1 MREYFPDRWVIIKVE
16 GTDVPETYYRVFG
29 SWYGGYTSGDSWKMS
44 SGIESVSYDPANDQY
59 TMPQSSGSTYKFYKS
74 NHGMSGYAFNVY
86 RSYEALN
93 SDACRISIM
102 DENFD
107 LAAALQM

>member
-1 MREYFPDRWVIIKVE
+1 MREYFPDRWVIIKIE
-16 GTDVPETYYRVFG
+16 GTSVPKPYYRIFG
-29 SWYGGYTSGDSWKMS
+29 SWYGGYCGSDSWKMS
-44 SGIESVSYDPANDQY
+44 SGIESVTFDPVKEVY
-59 TMPQSSGSTYKFYKS
+59 TMPQTSGSVYKVYKNS
-74 NHGMSGYAFNVY
+74 HGFSIYGFSVY
-86 RSYEALN
+86 SSYESQN